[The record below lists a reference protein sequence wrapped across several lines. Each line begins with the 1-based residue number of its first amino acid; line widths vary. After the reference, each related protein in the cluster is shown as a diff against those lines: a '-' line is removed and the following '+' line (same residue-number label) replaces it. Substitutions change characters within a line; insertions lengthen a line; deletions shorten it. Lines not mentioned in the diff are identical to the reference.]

1 MVRAIK
7 LLQKGQRTMMHGMK
21 SRVKSAKKKILVEAK
36 SLSRLQKENT
46 TKMKEAMSVKLDK
59 ES

>member
-1 MVRAIK
+1 
-7 LLQKGQRTMMHGMK
+7 MK

>member
-1 MVRAIK
+1 
-7 LLQKGQRTMMHGMK
+7 MMHGMK